1 MKKLSESKRLR
12 EAVTAASGAVWM
24 VDWSTTFGIPHGAC
38 IPIAVFTTAYLCEA
52 GISARVVEAGA
63 RFTDPLSKRY
73 AEMESGYELSLDA
86 QDEKGLPFL
95 GHAVV
100 QVPSHRAVLDLSL
113 PTQKSKV
120 IQSLGTVDVLV
131 GEVDHTKGHV
141 GFKTLYGR
149 GHAVY
154 RIYPKRDGWSK
165 RNWPYEDIRALARR
179 AYESLGEFED
189 LKDVKFQTEER

>member
-12 EAVTAASGAVWM
+12 GAVIAASGAVWM
-24 VDWSTTFGIPHGAC
+24 VDWNTTFGIPHGAC
-38 IPIAVFTTAYLCEA
+38 IPISVFTVAYLGEA

-63 RFTDPLSKRY
+63 RFVDPISNRY
-73 AEMESGYELSLDA
+73 AEMESGSEVGLNA

-100 QVPSHRAVLDLSL
+100 QAPAFRAVLDLSL

-120 IQSLGTVDVLV
+120 IQSLGVVDVLV
-131 GEVDHTKGHV
+131 GEVDHTKGQV
-141 GFKTLYGR
+141 GFKTMYGR

-165 RNWPYEDIRALARR
+165 RNWPYEDIRVLARR
-179 AYESLGEFED
+179 AYKNQGEFEG